1 MSWLPIQESGTVQ
14 ESLVVSPAPCR
25 AGLFYMWFVLIL
37 SQAFVT
43 TSISQV
49 FLRARGLYKGTKT
62 LYLISKSMLPYVT
75 LCYPLTLCFSM
86 LPYITYTLCY
96 TYPMLLSTP
105 PYNPRYPK
113 VLTPLHNPGDISCG
127 EEVHTQNL
135 TSDQTIANITDLTPG
150 CCYDVTVF
158 LNTGFA
164 MTENRDVSV
173 NFNCLTPQFV

>member
-1 MSWLPIQESGTVQ
+1 
-14 ESLVVSPAPCR
+14 
-25 AGLFYMWFVLIL
+25 
-37 SQAFVT
+37 
-43 TSISQV
+43 
-49 FLRARGLYKGTKT
+49 
-62 LYLISKSMLPYVT
+62 MLPFDPLFLYVT
-75 LCYPLTLCFSM
+75 LYYL
-86 LPYITYTLCY
+86 
-96 TYPMLLSTP
+96 YPMLHLPNVALDTP
-105 PYNPRYPK
+105 LQPSLPQSSI
-113 VLTPLHNPGDISCG
+113 TPLHNPGDISCG